1 MIIMKLLYSDIYV
14 WTYSNFGGRRLRVK
28 DGQMLD
34 LAEAKEANKKTYQ
47 LRQIVISA
55 LERAL

>member
-1 MIIMKLLYSDIYV
+1 
-14 WTYSNFGGRRLRVK
+14 
-28 DGQMLD
+28 MLD